1 MDYLRRAPPPP
12 PRMLPDPRAL
22 LDLALDPLN
31 PPDPPPKALR
41 LLILELLRDISRV
54 PTRLALLL
62 EILLRLVPV
71 ELIPDARLLTLGAA
85 EPVRLP
91 SELLPRPELLP
102 TPDAGRWL
110 GRFPP

>member
-12 PRMLPDPRAL
+12 RMLPAPRAL

-31 PPDPPPKALR
+31 PPDPPPNALR

-54 PTRLALLL
+54 PTRLALL
-62 EILLRLVPV
+62 EILLRLAPE

-91 SELLPRPELLP
+91 NELFPNPEELLPK
-102 TPDAGRWL
+102 PDDGRWL